1 MKGTKKIL
9 ALLLA
14 MVMCLSLVACGAK
27 TDETKASETAAS
39 ESAAETQDP
48 ETKTDET
55 AESEAEKSNEAAVFP
70 VTITDHAGRTVT
82 IEKQP
87 EKLVS
92 GYYITS
98 SLLIGLGLK
107 DQVVGIET
115 KAKSRT
121 IYSLSAPEFTE
132 LPDVGSAKEFDVEG
146 CAALEPDLVILPLK
160 AKESAE
166 TLESLGITVLVVNPE
181 STELLRETIDMV
193 GKATGTVERAE
204 ELARFIDDKTA
215 ALETALKGVEK
226 TKVYLAG
233 NSSMLSTAGAKMYQN
248 DLMTKGGAENVAAD
262 LEDDYWAEISYEQLI
277 TWNPDVIIVVP
288 AATYTVED
296 ILNDAQ
302 LADISA
308 VKEGKVYQMPET
320 FESWDSPVPGSI
332 LGSAW
337 LASVLHPDAY
347 SPEDFKADVAEFYL
361 TFYGFEADVSQL

>member
-1 MKGTKKIL
+1 MKTTKKMTAL
-9 ALLLA
+9 LMALLLG
-14 MVMCLSLVACGAK
+14 LSLMACGAK
-27 TDETKASETAAS
+27 AKETKAPETK
-39 ESAAETQDP
+39 AAETKTEDTIAM
-48 ETKTDET
+48 ETEGL
-55 AESEAEKSNEAAVFP
+55 EAAASFP
-70 VTITDHAGRTVT
+70 VTLTDHAGRSVT

-107 DQVVGIET
+107 DKVVGIET

-121 IYSLSAPEFTE
+121 IYSFAAPEFLD
-132 LPDVGSAKEFDVEG
+132 LPNVGSAKEFDVEG

-160 AKESAE
+160 AKESAQTLE
-166 TLESLGITVLVVNPE
+166 TLGIRVLVVNPE
-181 STELLRETIDMV
+181 STELLKETMDMV
-193 GKATGTVERAE
+193 GKATGTVERAA
-204 ELARFIDDKTA
+204 ELANYIDDKTEM
-215 ALETALKGVEK
+215 LSEALKDVDK
-226 TKVYLAG
+226 TKAYLAG
-233 NSSMLSTAGAKMYQN
+233 NSSMLSTAGEKMYQN
-248 DLMTKGGAENVAAD
+248 DLLIKGGAENVAAG

-296 ILNDAQ
+296 ILGDKQ
-302 LADISA
+302 LSDVSA
-308 VKEGKVYQMPET
+308 VKEGKVYQMPEA

-332 LGSAW
+332 LGSMW

-347 SPEDFKADVAEFYL
+347 SPEDFKADTAEFYQ